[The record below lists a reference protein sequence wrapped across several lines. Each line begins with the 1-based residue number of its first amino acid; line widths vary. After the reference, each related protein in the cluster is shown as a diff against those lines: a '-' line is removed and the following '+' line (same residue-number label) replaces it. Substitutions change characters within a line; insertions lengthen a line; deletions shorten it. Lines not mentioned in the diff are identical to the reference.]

1 MLIRSLLA
9 NTSLQTLTPF
19 DALQRCTKFSEW
31 LYPQRLTF
39 DRVTWEPTPTPTPR
53 SKLIPWYFLSILCA
67 IWETS
72 FVFILLQQLLSH
84 KKDSEIL
91 MPTYVLLLSCCI
103 CYTLSTTICCAYHF
117 NPEELCFVIRNM
129 LRIKGPSNES
139 SNLTGFYLHGIIT
152 FSITIPLAI
161 FVVMILRPKFDP
173 TYLLLRNVTM
183 ISSEMKDVGQANFN

>member
-129 LRIKGPSNES
+129 LRIKGLYKRCAICKCNFKKFPY
-139 SNLTGFYLHGIIT
+139 SNLRTLQT
-152 FSITIPLAI
+152 MQT
-161 FVVMILRPKFDP
+161 
-173 TYLLLRNVTM
+173 RNEYPVCKICWTV
-183 ISSEMKDVGQANFN
+183 IH